1 MVEFYPQI
9 KAVHVAMVLASG
21 GLFLLRGLLAWNGPR
36 HGTLHSLLRYASWSV
51 DTTLLTAAMMLL
63 TFLPHAMFA
72 NGWLAVKLLLLPAYI
87 VLGALALRSTR
98 SDAARR
104 LCLVA
109 AVLVS
114 GFMLGV
120 ARAHQPAGWFA
131 LLQ

>member
-1 MVEFYPQI
+1 MIEFYPQI

-36 HGTLHSLLRYASWSV
+36 QGPLHSLLRYTSWSV

-72 NGWLAVKLLLLPAYI
+72 NGWLTVKLLLLPAYI

-98 SDAARR
+98 SDTGRR

-109 AVLVS
+109 AVLVY

-131 LLQ
+131 LLH